1 LPNWVLL
8 KFWVGELL
16 SNKPL
21 TFDLNTPF
29 PAKDISLLGE
39 HRSLSEVFTF
49 LESFLFPK
57 ITPTLIDD
65 NHLLDYQ
72 FPKTISP

>member
-1 LPNWVLL
+1 
-8 KFWVGELL
+8 L

-39 HRSLSEVFTF
+39 HRSLSEVVTF

-57 ITPTLIDD
+57 IISTYISQRRYVFISSQKRLALEVI
-65 NHLLDYQ
+65 NSFAYSHL
-72 FPKTISP
+72 